1 MPEVT
6 DPSRRHSTSM
16 DVEAESIPREKI
28 GTRVTEVDTPRSM
41 LDASC
46 QNDLETLGIGAVS
59 RVHSV
64 RVALPSLTV
73 SNDHEICLTPKVL
86 GHNPVL
92 AIPKQ
97 EVSSGCCQVVF
108 IYGARGDSGRR
119 DGGAP
124 AVPSVSY
131 IMSSEVLA
139 HIDSVELGS
148 FSDHGGL
155 LRALEIAD
163 NKAAG
168 VPVLDSDDTGVAGVS
183 GRFTSALTDL
193 ADPVQQTDVL
203 ESMLFAQLAASAK
216 YNAFD
221 DPPKCICVRKSRLKG
236 LTTTEPVDSDQLK
249 QVAWASIELK
259 FSEASISGSKVAV
272 KDMVLAFLSSAGVEQ
287 AAKDLIY
294 SLSLPGPLVPILYS
308 TTAKGRTSTFSLAG
322 VKQAGQNLCHAH
334 SSYTAAAYDVLDV
347 LFFTLDRS
355 SSKFFQ
361 MSTPT
366 YANGIR
372 DAVKAR
378 IKDHA
383 INYIAKAP
391 LADAP

>member
-1 MPEVT
+1 MCQDE
-6 DPSRRHSTSM
+6 
-16 DVEAESIPREKI
+16 REI
-28 GTRVTEVDTPRSM
+28 WGTAVFVYS
-41 LDASC
+41 
-46 QNDLETLGIGAVS
+46 DLAFGAQ
-59 RVHSV
+59 
-64 RVALPSLTV
+64 
-73 SNDHEICLTPKVL
+73 
-86 GHNPVL
+86 PVL

-108 IYGARGDSGRR
+108 IYGARETQ
-119 DGGAP
+119 
-124 AVPSVSY
+124 AVETVVRLPS
-131 IMSSEVLA
+131 
-139 HIDSVELGS
+139 
-148 FSDHGGL
+148 
-155 LRALEIAD
+155 LEIAD

-193 ADPVQQTDVL
+193 ADPVQQVTYRRAGIHAL
-203 ESMLFAQLAASAK
+203 CQLAASAK

-294 SLSLPGPLVPILYS
+294 SLSLPGAARAHTIFNKS
-308 TTAKGRTSTFSLAG
+308 AAKGRTSTFSLAG